1 MGRSHNNIFLGWAVN
16 SLNKNKF
23 VEYLN
28 KEKSIPLKHAR
39 YYLVWINKFLALY
52 QKNLKNVSQK
62 NINDFLETL
71 TREGKEDWQ
80 RKQAYRAVHIFL
92 HDFMGIK
99 LKLSN
104 AKKANG
110 SEHDPSFPGNWKD
123 AYDMFHKEMRFQHL
137 ARRTE
142 SAYRS
147 WIRRFIDFY
156 HNAPPSDVT
165 AQNGKAF
172 LTHLAINLKVGAST
186 QNQAFNALLFLF
198 RYVLN
203 KDFGKLDNVVRAKNN
218 KKIPVVFSKPEIRKL
233 FEHFPEPYRM
243 HAKLIYGSGI
253 RVAECVR
260 LRVQDLDFDNN
271 ATIVRNGKGEKDRA
285 TLLPGSLH
293 DDLKSH
299 LEKVKIIHELDLE
312 AGNGSVHMPGALS
325 RKYPNASKEWRWQ
338 YVFPAQG
345 LSLDPDDIVV
355 RRHHI
360 GRRVL
365 QKAMLRAVKESG
377 ILKKATVH
385 TLRHSFATH
394 LLQDGYDIRT
404 VQALLGHKSVR
415 TTMIYTHVL
424 SSVGLGVISPID
436 RFNKKD
442 GNVAR
447 QHQTTE
453 GNGQ

>member
-1 MGRSHNNIFLGWAVN
+1 MN

-39 YYLVWINKFLALY
+39 YYLVWVNKFLAFY
-52 QKNLKNVSQK
+52 QKNLKNVNQK
-62 NINDFLETL
+62 NINDFLDTL
-71 TREGKEDWQ
+71 TSEGKKDWQ
-80 RKQAYRAVHIFL
+80 RKQAYRAVHLFL
-92 HDFMGIK
+92 HNFMEIK
-99 LKLSN
+99 LNTARITNGSGQDSSIPEDW
-104 AKKANG
+104 KKA
-110 SEHDPSFPGNWKD
+110 
-123 AYDMFHKEMRFQHL
+123 YDLFHNEMRFQHL

-147 WIRRFIDFY
+147 WIRRFIDFL
-156 HNAPPSDVT
+156 HNAPPSNIS
-165 AQNGKAF
+165 AQDGKEF
-172 LTHLAINLKVGAST
+172 LTHLAINLNVGAST

-203 KDFGKLDNVVRAKNN
+203 KEFGKLDNVVRAKNN
-218 KKIPVVFSKPEIRKL
+218 KKVPVVFSKPEIRKL
-233 FEHFPEPYRM
+233 FEHFPEPYLL
-243 HAKLIYGSGI
+243 HAKLIYGSGV

-260 LRVQDLDFDNN
+260 LRVQDLDFANN

-285 TLLPGSLH
+285 TLLPISLH
-293 DDLKSH
+293 EDLKNH
-299 LEKVKIIHELDLE
+299 LGKVKMIHELDLE

-325 RKYPNASKEWRWQ
+325 RKYPNASKEWGWQ

-345 LSLDPDDIVV
+345 LNLDPDDIVV

-365 QKAMLRAVKESG
+365 QKAMLKGVKASG
-377 ILKKATVH
+377 IFKKATVH

-404 VQALLGHKSVR
+404 VQELLGHKSVR

-424 SSVGLGVISPID
+424 HSVGHGVISPID
-436 RFNKKD
+436 RFRKKD
-442 GNVAR
+442 EKG
-447 QHQTTE
+447 
-453 GNGQ
+453 